1 MRTYKGEIEH
11 SSQKVEESKLRRFAF
26 NSMKKAKEG
35 LMIVTFSAALAMG
48 FTNNVYGDE
57 NMSNVQK
64 EVKEEGVIDISNLT
78 PVQLKKIKSI
88 DEIYARQ
95 MIIDVFNAQWNEKA
109 PISLDWF
116 KSYLNGKNLSE
127 GIKNNSENLKK
138 LGLSEKE
145 IKEIIS
151 TTKLFYDIKFKTT
164 DKLDLDKSA
173 SDATLGFL
181 IYFSLVKPDQDMLRP
196 GEYQLN
202 KKFIGYDKNISINK
216 KYISYVDKMYTK
228 ENVDSPLEEKVS
240 ASNFKKFPEINIP
253 AQVPTTAPV
262 IEHQDPILDTNLYS
276 TADPIN
282 AIREAGYSDYLDD
295 TGMLDLNGVS
305 STDIGKLLDEVNNRI
320 AEREKNLEDPNLT
333 QEQIE
338 IQKSEK
344 ESLEKFKEDIE
355 NLLEQ
360 RKEMREKKVWAGQF
374 GAGLDVRLG
383 LTLVDKE
390 TWELWMSIGL
400 GVTTKFNYDEVNG
413 VKYNSVEGGG
423 SLYFGTVVTAGEET
437 DYYATVGTNLG
448 GSTIDSKYLISTEQ
462 QTGIRTGEGKKRHD
476 IYITA
481 AQYFENGKE
490 EFDIGAG
497 YTSPSGV
504 GLTLKYNISKNALI
518 LGVHYMGDWVQM
530 GVAGE
535 LPLNQE
541 LTNTKGTFYVR
552 ANIFRT
558 EYVEGG
564 ITLFGSVQQTN
575 MRVNE

>member
-1 MRTYKGEIEH
+1 MRTYKGEIEQ

-35 LMIVTFSAALAMG
+35 LMIVTFSVALATG

-95 MIIDVFNAQWNEKA
+95 MIIDVFNAQLNEKA

-202 KKFIGYDKNISINK
+202 KKFIGYDEKISINK

-253 AQVPTTAPV
+253 
-262 IEHQDPILDTNLYS
+262 
-276 TADPIN
+276 
-282 AIREAGYSDYLDD
+282 
-295 TGMLDLNGVS
+295 
-305 STDIGKLLDEVNNRI
+305 
-320 AEREKNLEDPNLT
+320 
-333 QEQIE
+333 EQSYCC
-338 IQKSEK
+338 IQ
-344 ESLEKFKEDIE
+344 
-355 NLLEQ
+355 
-360 RKEMREKKVWAGQF
+360 
-374 GAGLDVRLG
+374 
-383 LTLVDKE
+383 
-390 TWELWMSIGL
+390 
-400 GVTTKFNYDEVNG
+400 
-413 VKYNSVEGGG
+413 
-423 SLYFGTVVTAGEET
+423 
-437 DYYATVGTNLG
+437 
-448 GSTIDSKYLISTEQ
+448 
-462 QTGIRTGEGKKRHD
+462 
-476 IYITA
+476 
-481 AQYFENGKE
+481 
-490 EFDIGAG
+490 
-497 YTSPSGV
+497 
-504 GLTLKYNISKNALI
+504 
-518 LGVHYMGDWVQM
+518 
-530 GVAGE
+530 
-535 LPLNQE
+535 
-541 LTNTKGTFYVR
+541 
-552 ANIFRT
+552 
-558 EYVEGG
+558 
-564 ITLFGSVQQTN
+564 
-575 MRVNE
+575 